1 MQKNAKRSRN
11 LRTNFSKLGSSG
23 IVEIVLTIQFENRGG
38 NVFFPVE
45 TRDVKIINHFSK
57 CSELSAKECKNQ
69 GACRSEPSLSFQI
82 RGILTISPPLL
93 FSQPPVVGVG
103 GAKAP
108 SAPPPTTALQM
119 KLDDS
124 RVSKNKRY
132 LRRKYSE
139 PMHCSQTH
147 KFHAPTLF
155 IRQDFSIC

>member
-1 MQKNAKRSRN
+1 MVYLCKRMQKGVTICAQTFQSQGHPGSLKLFSLFN
-11 LRTNFSKLGSSG
+11 LKIG
-23 IVEIVLTIQFENRGG
+23 EEM
-38 NVFFPVE
+38 FFPVE

-69 GACRSEPSLSFQI
+69 GPYRSEPSLSFQI
-82 RGILTISPPLL
+82 RGILTTSVPLL
-93 FSQPPVVGVG
+93 NLQIRRGELKPRQ
-103 GAKAP
+103 
-108 SAPPPTTALQM
+108 PTTALQM

-139 PMHCSQTH
+139 LMHCSQTH